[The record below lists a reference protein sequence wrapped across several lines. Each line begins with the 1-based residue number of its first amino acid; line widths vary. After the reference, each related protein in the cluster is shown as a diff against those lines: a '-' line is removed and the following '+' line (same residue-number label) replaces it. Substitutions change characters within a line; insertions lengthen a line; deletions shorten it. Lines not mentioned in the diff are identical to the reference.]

1 MKDLYNKIEESA
13 NYIKSK
19 ILNFIPCIAEKMP
32 LCYKGYGKK

>member
-19 ILNFIPCIAEKMP
+19 INTTKSIQFNIVYYI
-32 LCYKGYGKK
+32 

>member
-19 ILNFIPCIAEKMP
+19 IKLINSIKRR
-32 LCYKGYGKK
+32 K